1 MTGALAQADR
11 RERGADAPPLPA
23 VVTLAW
29 RFRRRPEEP
38 EGVLRVRV
46 EIEGEVARERRWEAT
61 VGARSICVPDGA
73 SPPALATV
81 DPSRGLLHL
90 DGAPEL
96 TATIDLRT
104 GGALYARTALLGAIG
119 AGPGSHELIDAPAM
133 TRG

>member
-11 RERGADAPPLPA
+11 RGRGADAPPFHA

-29 RFRRRPEEP
+29 RFRRRPEER
-38 EGVLRVRV
+38 EGELRVRV
-46 EIEGEVARERRWEAT
+46 EIDAGRAREARWEAS
-61 VGARSICVPDGA
+61 VGAEAIEGLGGVT
-73 SPPALATV
+73 PAPEATV
-81 DPSRGLLHL
+81 DATLGLLHL
-90 DGAPEL
+90 DGAPDL

-119 AGPGSHELIDAPAM
+119 AGPGSHELIDATAL